1 MFCSK
6 LVNGSVLR
14 INETL
19 RNPALAD
26 SLSLIAKN
34 GDRAFYNGSVGR
46 MLVKDI
52 EVNGGII
59 TMEDVQDYYVD
70 VTEALRRTLRDN
82 VSVFVPPAPSGGPLL
97 AFMIALMDSYRQQR
111 PGGSGFSLDDS
122 EETIHRFVEAIK
134 FTYAKRMEIGDPGHI
149 DMRNVLEQLASES
162 FLADVRSKIRGT
174 PFRDMRYYGVRYQK
188 IESHGSGQ
196 IVILMPDGDALALM
210 GSING
215 PLGALALSP
224 STGILLNNEM
234 NDFAIPGVKNA
245 FGLLPSHVN
254 YIRPGK
260 RPTSSISP
268 LVMTDAQGDV
278 TMVVSGTGAFSII
291 TGAAQVVMRALWM
304 NHTIKEAID
313 APRVHHQL
321 FPDEVL
327 AEPNLDVVIR
337 DAK

>member
-1 MFCSK
+1 M
-6 LVNGSVLR
+6 
-14 INETL
+14 
-19 RNPALAD
+19 D
-26 SLSLIAKN
+26 
-34 GDRAFYNGSVGR
+34 
-46 MLVKDI
+46 
-52 EVNGGII
+52 
-59 TMEDVQDYYVD
+59 DVQGYYVD

-97 AFMIALMDSYRQQR
+97 AFMIALMDSYRQQK

-149 DMRNVLEQLASES
+149 DMQN
-162 FLADVRSKIRGT
+162 
-174 PFRDMRYYGVRYQK
+174 
-188 IESHGSGQ
+188 
-196 IVILMPDGDALALM
+196 
-210 GSING
+210 
-215 PLGALALSP
+215 
-224 STGILLNNEM
+224 M

-327 AEPNLDVVIR
+327 AEPNLDVDVKHGLKARGHRVSDCSWYGTVVGISRKPGEIIHACR
-337 DAK
+337 DYRPYDIGGIDGD